1 MIGALLVGLVAMVLV
16 NWIAEKWPMLHP
28 LTAGDE
34 VSPTARWLQTAATT
48 LVFVAAAFVW
58 FQPWSLAGRLLVLVN
73 VALLGVAGAIDLV
86 HRYIFFG
93 WSVTALSAGL
103 LTVLWLGDPLRLATG
118 VGLFG
123 LTFALWRSTDQLGGG
138 DVWLAAYLGLLL
150 GLLDG
155 PAALLVGSAIGAVV
169 GGALIALRKLGW
181 RDPIPAGFFWAWAG
195 LALLPFP
202 GVVTSLLSKGLR

>member
-1 MIGALLVGLVAMVLV
+1 MIGALLVGLATMVLV
-16 NWIAEKWPMLHP
+16 NWIAEKWPALHP

-34 VSPTARWLQTAATT
+34 VSPAARWLQTAATS
-48 LVFVAAAFVW
+48 LVFVTTGIVW
-58 FQPWSLAGRLLVLVN
+58 LQPWSLAGRLLALVN
-73 VALLGVAGAIDLV
+73 VALLGVAGTIDLV

-93 WSVTALSAGL
+93 WSVAALSAGL

-118 VGLFG
+118 IVLFG
-123 LTFALWRSTDQLGGG
+123 LCYAVWRFSGQLGGG

-155 PAALLVGSAIGAVV
+155 PAALLVGSTIGAVV
-169 GGALIALRKLGW
+169 GGTLIALRKLGR

-202 GVVTSLLSKGLR
+202 GLVTSLLSKGLG

>member
-1 MIGALLVGLVAMVLV
+1 MIGALLVGLATMVLV
-16 NWIAEKWPMLHP
+16 NWIAEKWPALHP

-34 VSPTARWLQTAATT
+34 VSPAARWLQTAATS
-48 LVFVAAAFVW
+48 LVFVTTGIVW
-58 FQPWSLAGRLLVLVN
+58 LQPWSLAGRLLVLVN

-103 LTVLWLGDPLRLATG
+103 LTVLWLGDPLRLTAG

-123 LTFALWRSTDQLGGG
+123 LTFALWRFTNQLGGG

-150 GLLDG
+150 GILDG
-155 PAALLVGSAIGAVV
+155 PAALLVGSAIGAVM
-169 GGALIALRKLGW
+169 GGALIGLRRIGKS
-181 RDPIPAGFFWAWAG
+181 DPLPAGFFWAWAG
-195 LALLPFP
+195 LSLLPFP
-202 GVVTSLLSKGLR
+202 GLTTWLLTRGLG